1 MESTLLFLALLFF
14 GMAVGI
20 SIAMSLVLSAVVLMW
35 HLDFFNT
42 QLLAQNLLAG
52 FDNFPL
58 LAVPF
63 FILAGELMNAGGL
76 SRRIIDFAR
85 AFVGHIH
92 GGLGYFVIFLSVLVA
107 SISGPAIGREGGV

>member
-63 FILAGELMNAGGL
+63 FILAGELMNAGGFW
-76 SRRIIDFAR
+76 RRIIDIAR
-85 AFVGHIH
+85 AFVGHNH
-92 GGLGYFVIFLSVLVA
+92 GGVGYFALFGAVLLWF
-107 SISGPAIGREGGV
+107 ISGSGEWESGGE

>member
-35 HLDFFNT
+35 PLDFFNT

-63 FILAGELMNAGGL
+63 FILEGELMYDGGL
-76 SRRIIDFAR
+76 TPTLTEITR
-85 AFVGHIH
+85 AFCGHSPCR
-92 GGLGYFVIFLSVLVA
+92 LGF
-107 SISGPAIGREGGV
+107 GPPFSCMSLATIIA